1 MNLVRFGNNYF
12 IIEMHSAFV
21 FIIFETIFAFKIID
35 NIIFIV
41 KIRTEKHDEIR
52 MFPSDFYMQ
61 LK

>member
-35 NIIFIV
+35 NMKSSFDAGQRCILVQVYVF
-41 KIRTEKHDEIR
+41 
-52 MFPSDFYMQ
+52 
-61 LK
+61 